1 MLCDKVKGKIR
12 NESAEKRFPVK
23 SLRFLI
29 GGLAIVG
36 FYSLNAVSPE
46 FKTVSDQVAAIGES
60 VGNTLFHNVL
70 QITGLQDIWTTLSK
84 LAEAQIQGMLS
95 KIGLR

>member
-1 MLCDKVKGKIR
+1 M
-12 NESAEKRFPVK
+12 K

-29 GGLAIVG
+29 GGLVIIA

-46 FKTVSDQVAAIGES
+46 FKTVSGQVAAIGES
-60 VGNTLFHNVL
+60 VGNTLFHNLL
-70 QITGLQDIWTTLSK
+70 QITGLQDVWVTLSK